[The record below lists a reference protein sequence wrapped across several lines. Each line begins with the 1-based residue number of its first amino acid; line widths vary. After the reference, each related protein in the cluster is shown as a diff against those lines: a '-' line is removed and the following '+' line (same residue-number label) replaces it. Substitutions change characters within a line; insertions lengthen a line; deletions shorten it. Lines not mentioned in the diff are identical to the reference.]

1 MIEPCVVVSVYVF
14 LGGHFGMVEM
24 MTNLDERGLL
34 ATGEYLVI
42 YTEFST
48 YSNEDPLK
56 YFKGQYLN
64 ATLLDAM

>member
-1 MIEPCVVVSVYVF
+1 
-14 LGGHFGMVEM
+14 MVEM